1 MQDMKVDLMY
11 IVSKRILLNLNF
23 VATFYGCDLTVSRL
37 QSYCLETVYFLP
49 QSSKDILVLI

>member
-23 VATFYGCDLTVSRL
+23 VATFYGCDLTVSKL
-37 QSYCLETVYFLP
+37 QSYYQETVYFLP
-49 QSSKDILVLI
+49 QSSKNILVLI